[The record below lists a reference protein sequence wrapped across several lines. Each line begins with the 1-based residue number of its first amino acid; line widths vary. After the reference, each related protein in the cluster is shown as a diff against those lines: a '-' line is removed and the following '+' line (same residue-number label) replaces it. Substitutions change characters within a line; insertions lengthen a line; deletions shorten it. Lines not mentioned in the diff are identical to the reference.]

1 MDALTVEKTGPHSFR
16 LFGELDLAKAGDL
29 DKILS
34 EEAAFGETMR
44 IDLSEVDFM
53 DSAAI
58 GVFAR
63 AANVL
68 QGKGR
73 LILVSPTHAVRLA
86 LDMIRLDARENVEI
100 ED

>member
-1 MDALTVEKTGPHSFR
+1 
-16 LFGELDLAKAGDL
+16 
-29 DKILS
+29 
-34 EEAAFGETMR
+34 
-44 IDLSEVDFM
+44 M

>member
-1 MDALTVEKTGPHSFR
+1 MDALLVEKTGPHSLR
-16 LFGELDLAKAGDL
+16 VFGELDLAKAGDL
-29 DKILS
+29 EKILF
-34 EEAAFGETMR
+34 EEVASGEDLR

-63 AANVL
+63 AANAL

-73 LILVSPTHAVRLA
+73 LILVAPTHAVRLA
-86 LDMIRLDARENVEI
+86 LEMIRLDARENVEI

>member
-1 MDALTVEKTGPHSFR
+1 MDALLVEKTGPHSLR
-16 LFGELDLAKAGDL
+16 VFGELDLAKAGDL
-29 DKILS
+29 EKILS
-34 EEAAFGETMR
+34 EEAAQGEDLR

-63 AANVL
+63 AAKVL
-68 QGKGR
+68 EGKGK
-73 LILVSPTHAVRLA
+73 LILVSPTNAVRLA
-86 LDMIRLDARENVEI
+86 LDMVRLDARQNVVI